1 MIVIRCSCG
10 HVLRASDSFRGTKVT
25 CAGCGKA
32 VLIQDVPGQTDLQ
45 ETPEQQTAPPPR
57 RPRFLLVVVLL
68 VGLLAASLA
77 CWAVCS
83 RLGVEPVLRLPW
95 PAPSSDQTPS

>member
-1 MIVIRCSCG
+1 MIVVRCPCG

-32 VLIQDVPGQTDLQ
+32 VLIQDVPGQTDL
-45 ETPEQQTAPPPR
+45 EEMPGQQTAQAPR
-57 RPRFLLVVVLL
+57 RPRFLLVLVLL

-83 RLGVEPVLRLPW
+83 RLGIEPVLRLPR
-95 PAPSSDQTPS
+95 PASSPDQTPS